1 MVPYNHKPRVKGEQM
16 STEEENRID
25 TATLIATAS
34 NEWANEPPSQKVGER
49 RIVWPWAPRVEDTE
63 GLVEA
68 GFFW

>member
-1 MVPYNHKPRVKGEQM
+1 M